1 MRPAGEAFAREA
13 AKLPALSVPYRN
25 GGDTLK
31 GMDCQGLVEY
41 CLRQLGVRKNWR
53 GSNAMW
59 RDMVWRGTPEDC
71 RKAFGRIPKGAF
83 LYIVAF
89 DGGEKARG
97 YADDLGNAGHVGV
110 YTGTGLG
117 AVHASSSRGM
127 TAESRFSGKTIPNGG
142 WNRVG
147 LCGLLDYGLSLAGK
161 TEGSVGKMAMTVWS
175 ENGGRVR
182 LRARPSLS
190 AACVDRLEPGTEVE
204 VLEDGEEW
212 AKIASGGKTGYMK
225 RMYLRETGDS
235 ESLEARIRN
244 LEMRVKKLEEA

>member
-89 DGGEKARG
+89 DGGEKMRG
-97 YADDLGNAGHVGV
+97 YADDLWNAGHVGV

-147 LCGLLDYGLSLAGK
+147 LCGLLDYGLSVDGK
-161 TEGSVGKMAMTVWS
+161 TEGSGGKMAMTVWS

-190 AACVDRLEPGTEVE
+190 AACVDRLEPGTEVK
-204 VLEDGEEW
+204 VVAQD
-212 AKIASGGKTGYMK
+212 
-225 RMYLRETGDS
+225 
-235 ESLEARIRN
+235 N
-244 LEMRVKKLEEA
+244 LTMRVEKI

>member
-97 YADDLGNAGHVGV
+97 YADDLGNAG
-110 YTGTGLG
+110 
-117 AVHASSSRGM
+117 R
-127 TAESRFSGKTIPNGG
+127 
-142 WNRVG
+142 NRVRQ
-147 LCGLLDYGLSLAGK
+147 
-161 TEGSVGKMAMTVWS
+161 E
-175 ENGGRVR
+175 
-182 LRARPSLS
+182 
-190 AACVDRLEPGTEVE
+190 
-204 VLEDGEEW
+204 
-212 AKIASGGKTGYMK
+212 IA
-225 RMYLRETGDS
+225 LH
-235 ESLEARIRN
+235 A
-244 LEMRVKKLEEA
+244 